1 MIPEIYLAFG
11 MGFLIIGV
19 LISQGIKRGAFDIQI
34 KVQHKHRGRKK

>member
-19 LISQGIKRGAFDIQI
+19 LISQGIKRGAFDLEI
-34 KVQHKHRGRKK
+34 KVQHKGRRKK

>member
-19 LISQGIKRGAFDIQI
+19 LISQGIKRGAFDLEI
-34 KVQHKHRGRKK
+34 KLQHKRGRKK